1 MSSKAIV
8 VFTVNSPKQII
19 NAGGSRAWGLDPSR
33 ASQCDFL
40 VCTYN
45 KYLDITE
52 EHRAAFLVGKI
63 SDVVRD
69 LPEESDDVRYLIKI
83 SDFALTH
90 VPEAWGK
97 WRNPVHYATLEQ
109 LNIDPAHLNFQPMP
123 EKSAE
128 AGEQRADADDR
139 VKPMTIVEAKQ
150 GLAAFFGVRPEA
162 IEIVIHGKGKI
173 IDRPGAVQPRRRRP
187 IYRA

>member
-1 MSSKAIV
+1 
-8 VFTVNSPKQII
+8 
-19 NAGGSRAWGLDPSR
+19 
-33 ASQCDFL
+33 

-45 KYLDITE
+45 KYLDVTE

-69 LPEESDDVRYLIKI
+69 LPKERDEVRYLIKI

-90 VPEAWGK
+90 VPDAWGK
-97 WRNPVHYATLEQ
+97 WRNPVHYVTLEQ
-109 LNIDPAHLNFQPMP
+109 LNIDPDCLTFQPMP
-123 EKSAE
+123 YRSPE
-128 AGEQRADADDR
+128 AGEPEAEADDR

-150 GLAAFFGVRPEA
+150 GLAASFGVSPEA
-162 IEIVIHGKGKI
+162 VEIVIRGKGRI
-173 IDRPGAVQPRRRRP
+173 GYESGAVRCRPRRR